1 MKTKILAVTD
11 VHQMI
16 SKWKK
21 LVEVCAEEKPN
32 VVAIAG
38 DLFPKDT
45 YITGQ
50 LPFMKHLRKYATKI
64 QSGGA
69 EIVIILGNDDNELLI
84 PKMELADKE
93 GLWHY
98 LHEKVVKIDGVE
110 FAGMPY
116 VPDYPFGYKYWCH
129 GEYADNARICQNQ
142 FTDPV
147 IIDKTTGEFAIIPDY
162 PKYLEGKI
170 SIYET
175 LMNTVAKLEDVHKSV
190 WLIHVPPSG
199 MGLDV
204 CCHGA
209 RVGSDAVL
217 DFIEREQPLL
227 CIHGHIHESPEYNG
241 HKWCQHNGDTLCIQA
256 GQLGFDLHYSI
267 IEIEDGKIVSK
278 KNSIYNYR

>member
-1 MKTKILAVTD
+1 MKILAVTD

-21 LVEVCAEEKPN
+21 VVKACAEEKPD
-32 VVAIAG
+32 VLAISG

-50 LPFMKHLRKYATKI
+50 LPFMKHLQKYAAQIKLL
-64 QSGGA
+64 GV
-69 EIVIILGNDDNELLI
+69 EIVIILGNDDNQLLI
-84 PKMELADKE
+84 PQMEEAEKE
-93 GLWHY
+93 GLWYY
-98 LHEKVVKIDGVE
+98 LHEKVVKIAGVE

-129 GEYADNARICQNQ
+129 AEFADKPRICKEQ

-147 IIDKTTGEFAIIPDY
+147 IIDQKTHNFKVIPNY
-162 PKYLEGKI
+162 EKYLKGKI
-170 SIYET
+170 SIYRS
-175 LMNTVAKLEDVHKSV
+175 LMDTAAKLKDIHKSV
-190 WLIHVPPSG
+190 WLIHAPPSG

-217 DFIEREQPLL
+217 DFIEQEQPLL

-241 HKWCQHNGDTLCIQA
+241 HRWCQYNGNTLCIQC
-256 GQLGFDLHYSI
+256 GQLGHDLHYSI
-267 IEIEDGKIVSK
+267 IEIEDGKIIGRS
-278 KNSIYNYR
+278 NSVYNSYG

>member
-1 MKTKILAVTD
+1 MKILSVTD

-21 LVEVCAEEKPN
+21 LVEVCAEEKPD

-50 LPFMKHLRKYATKI
+50 LPFMKHLQKYATQI
-64 QSGGA
+64 QSLGA
-69 EIVIILGNDDNELLI
+69 EIVIILGNDDNQLLI
-84 PKMELADKE
+84 PKMEEAEKE

-98 LHEKVVKIDGVE
+98 LHEKVIKIKGVE

-129 GEYADNARICQNQ
+129 AEFSDNPRICQQQ

-147 IIDKTTGEFAIIPDY
+147 VIDEKNNKFKIINDY
-162 PKYLEGKI
+162 AKYLDNKI
-170 SIYET
+170 SIYDS
-175 LMNTVAKLEDVHKSV
+175 LKKVASGLDNVKESV
-190 WLIHVPPSG
+190 WLIHAPPSG

-217 DFIEREQPLL
+217 QFIEEEQPLV

-241 HKWCQHNGDTLCIQA
+241 HKWYQHKENTLCIQC

-267 IEIEDGKIVSK
+267 IEIEDGKVINKS
-278 KNSIYNYR
+278 NSIYNYI